1 MSNLGKG
8 VGGGVKQEDLGVTV
22 GVLAG
27 KVRKGVKGDTGAVGI
42 DHGRAIDDKPSRV
55 GDLGKDVGGGVQQG
69 NLVVEIWIAPGQI
82 RRGFND
88 DAGAIRI
95 NREATKAAT
104 QWCSELCDL
113 AEGPLGVAYEEGL
126 WP

>member
-27 KVRKGVKGDTGAVGI
+27 QVRNGVKGDTGAVGI

-55 GDLGKDVGGGVQQG
+55 GDLGKDVGSGVKQED
-69 NLVVEIWIAPGQI
+69 LLIAVRIAPGEV
-82 RRGFND
+82 RCGRKVM
-88 DAGAIRI
+88 RVP
-95 NREATKAAT
+95 AALI
-104 QWCSELCDL
+104 EV
-113 AEGPLGVAYEEGL
+113 P
-126 WP
+126 